1 MRPQSQ
7 LLVCI
12 VSDTVR
18 IQLEKG
24 LATARNK
31 HLTGKQY
38 AKQLRRHHWQKDGDR
53 MHVLRDYKTYY
64 LVIVL
69 NKQDMYECSFSGAKM
84 SRHAEFVNKSFSDV
98 YSNLT
103 DAKNSVIEFM
113 DLYVEA
119 LYKMNQVRLEQYK
132 QKRKETS

>member
-7 LLVCI
+7 LLVCV

-84 SRHAEFVNKSFSDV
+84 SKHAEFVNKSFSDV

>member
-1 MRPQSQ
+1 MCTQSQ
-7 LLVCI
+7 LLVCV

-24 LATARNK
+24 LAKARNK
-31 HLTGKQY
+31 RLNSKQY
-38 AKQLRRHHWQKDGDR
+38 EKHLKMHHWQKDGDR
-53 MHVLRDYKTYY
+53 MYVLRDYKTYY

-84 SRHAEFVNKSFSDV
+84 SKYTEFVNKSFSDV

>member
-1 MRPQSQ
+1 
-7 LLVCI
+7 
-12 VSDTVR
+12 
-18 IQLEKG
+18 
-24 LATARNK
+24 
-31 HLTGKQY
+31 
-38 AKQLRRHHWQKDGDR
+38 
-53 MHVLRDYKTYY
+53 MHVLKDYKTYY

-84 SRHAEFVNKSFSDV
+84 SRNAEFVNKSFSDV

>member
-7 LLVCI
+7 LLVCV

-24 LATARNK
+24 LAIVRNK

>member
-1 MRPQSQ
+1 
-7 LLVCI
+7 
-12 VSDTVR
+12 
-18 IQLEKG
+18 
-24 LATARNK
+24 
-31 HLTGKQY
+31 
-38 AKQLRRHHWQKDGDR
+38 
-53 MHVLRDYKTYY
+53 
-64 LVIVL
+64 
-69 NKQDMYECSFSGAKM
+69 MYECSFSGAKM

>member
-1 MRPQSQ
+1 M
-7 LLVCI
+7 
-12 VSDTVR
+12 SDTVR

-84 SRHAEFVNKSFSDV
+84 SRNAEFVNKSFSDV

-132 QKRKETS
+132 QKRKENS

>member
-1 MRPQSQ
+1 M
-7 LLVCI
+7 
-12 VSDTVR
+12 SDTVR

-24 LATARNK
+24 LAIVRNK

>member
-1 MRPQSQ
+1 MCSQGQ
-7 LLVCI
+7 LLVCS
-12 VSDTVR
+12 VSNTGR
-18 IQLEKG
+18 IQLERG
-24 LATARNK
+24 LAKARNK
-31 HLTGKQY
+31 RVTGKQY
-38 AKQLRRHHWQKDGDR
+38 AKHLSRHHWQQDGDR

-84 SRHAEFVNKSFSDV
+84 SKYTEFVNKSFSDV

>member
-1 MRPQSQ
+1 MCPQDQ
-7 LLVCI
+7 LLVCS
-12 VSDTVR
+12 VSDMGR
-18 IQLEKG
+18 ILLEKG
-24 LATARNK
+24 LAKARNK
-31 HLTGKQY
+31 RVTGKQY
-38 AKQLRRHHWQKDGDR
+38 EKHLRRHHWQKDGDR
-53 MHVLRDYKTYY
+53 MHVLRDYKTFY

-84 SRHAEFVNKSFSDV
+84 SGYAEFVNKSFSDV

-103 DAKNSVIEFM
+103 DAKNGVIEFM